1 MNGSG
6 KDIVE
11 PFPLS
16 LTKGCSAREPGR
28 ELLRRQAFLH
38 PTRTMTAEGNPAR
51 VQVIHSDRPHSEQL
65 NLWLQQLVAR
75 NGSDLLLVPQAPA
88 SIRVEGLLIAIAGA
102 PLTGD
107 SIEAAVLP
115 ALAPHARE
123 DYKHRGIADS
133 SYRIEGLG
141 RFRINLHRERGRAA
155 ATVRALPSKVPALG
169 DLHLP
174 PGVAALA
181 KIQRG
186 LVIIGGA
193 TGSGKTTTLA
203 GLVGEINQ
211 LEARHIVTIED
222 PIEYE
227 HAHLRSLVEQVEIG
241 IDAPD
246 FPTALRAALRQ
257 APDVIVVGEMRDPE
271 TARIALS
278 AAETGH
284 LVFTTLH
291 TTDAAS
297 TVSRIA
303 DSFPQ
308 ERQHSVRA
316 EMAMAL
322 AAMLTQSLIPR
333 KNGGRIPAAE
343 LLMVGYGARQHIRK
357 NALQHLHQ
365 EITITRKQGSF
376 TLEESLAQLVVQ
388 NELSREDAL
397 TRALHPEDL
406 DTLLKGKGL

>member
-1 MNGSG
+1 
-6 KDIVE
+6 
-11 PFPLS
+11 
-16 LTKGCSAREPGR
+16 
-28 ELLRRQAFLH
+28 
-38 PTRTMTAEGNPAR
+38 MTDERNPSR
-51 VQVIHSDRPHSEQL
+51 VQERPGAARPDHFTSL
-65 NLWLQQLVAR
+65 NEWLEQLVAR
-75 NGSDLLLVPQAPA
+75 KGSDLLLVPEAPA
-88 SIRVEGLLIAIAGA
+88 SVRVEAVLSAI
-102 PLTGD
+102 GD
-107 SIEAAVLP
+107 RRLSGDEIEAAVLP
-115 ALAPHARE
+115 TLAAHARE
-123 DYKHRGIADS
+123 EYQQYGIADS
-133 SYRIEGLG
+133 SYRVEGLG

-155 ATVRALPSKVPALG
+155 ATMRALPSKVPAIEE
-169 DLHLP
+169 LHLP
-174 PGVAALA
+174 AGVGALA
-181 KIQRG
+181 KLQRG
-186 LVIIGGA
+186 LVIVGGA

-203 GLVGEINQ
+203 ALVNEINRND
-211 LEARHIVTIED
+211 ARHVVTIED

-227 HAHLRSLVEQVEIG
+227 HKHDRSLIEQVEIG

-246 FPTALRAALRQ
+246 FPTALRAAMRQ

-271 TARIALS
+271 TARIALT

-308 ERQHSVRA
+308 ERQHTVRA

-322 AAMLTQSLIPR
+322 AAMLTQTLIPR
-333 KNGGRIPAAE
+333 RNGGRVPAAE

-376 TLEESLAQLVVQ
+376 TMEESLAQLVIQ
-388 NELSREDAL
+388 QDLTREDAM
-397 TRALHPEDL
+397 TRALHPDDL
-406 DTLLKGKGL
+406 DTMLKAKGF

>member
-1 MNGSG
+1 M
-6 KDIVE
+6 
-11 PFPLS
+11 
-16 LTKGCSAREPGR
+16 
-28 ELLRRQAFLH
+28 
-38 PTRTMTAEGNPAR
+38 
-51 VQVIHSDRPHSEQL
+51 
-65 NLWLQQLVAR
+65 
-75 NGSDLLLVPQAPA
+75 
-88 SIRVEGLLIAIAGA
+88 
-102 PLTGD
+102 
-107 SIEAAVLP
+107 LP
-115 ALAPHARE
+115 ALAPHARQ
-123 DYKHRGIADS
+123 DFQTKNIADS
-133 SYRIEGLG
+133 SYRIEGLC
-141 RFRINLHRERGRAA
+141 RFRINLHRERGRTA
-155 ATVRALPSKVPALG
+155 ATIRALPTKVPLLA

-174 PGVAALA
+174 AGVEALA
-181 KIQRG
+181 RLQRG

-203 GLVGEINQ
+203 GLINEINQ
-211 LEARHIVTIED
+211 RDARHIVTIED

-227 HAHLRSLVEQVEIG
+227 HVHKRSVIEQVEIG

-246 FPTALRAALRQ
+246 FPTALRAAMRQ

-308 ERQHSVRA
+308 ERQPTVRA

-322 AAMLTQSLIPR
+322 AGMLTQTLIPR
-333 KNGGRIPAAE
+333 KNGGRVPAAE
-343 LLMVGYGARQHIRK
+343 LLMVSLGARQHIRK

-376 TLEESLAQLVVQ
+376 TLEESLAQLVFQ

-397 TRALHPEDL
+397 TRAIHPDDL
-406 DTLLKGKGL
+406 DPMLKGRGF

>member
-1 MNGSG
+1 
-6 KDIVE
+6 
-11 PFPLS
+11 
-16 LTKGCSAREPGR
+16 
-28 ELLRRQAFLH
+28 
-38 PTRTMTAEGNPAR
+38 MTAEETPAR
-51 VQVIHSDRPHSEQL
+51 VQTIHAETRQQDLASLNAWLEQL
-65 NLWLQQLVAR
+65 VSR

-88 SIRVEGLLIAIAGA
+88 LVRVEGAMAAAGDR
-102 PLTGD
+102 PLSGD
-107 SIEAAVLP
+107 EIEAAVFP
-115 ALAPHARE
+115 ALGAHARE
-123 DYKHRGIADS
+123 EYQKGGIADS
-133 SYRIEGLG
+133 SYRVAGLG

-155 ATVRALPSKVPALG
+155 ATVRALPAKVPAL
-169 DLHLP
+169 DELHLP
-174 PGVAALA
+174 AGVGALA
-181 KIQRG
+181 KLQRG
-186 LVIIGGA
+186 LVIVGGA

-203 GLVGEINQ
+203 ALVNEINQ
-211 LEARHIVTIED
+211 REPRHIVTIED

-227 HAHLRSLVEQVEIG
+227 HTHSLSVIEQVEIG

-246 FPTALRAALRQ
+246 FPTALRAAMRQ

-308 ERQHSVRA
+308 ERQHSIRA

-322 AAMLTQSLIPR
+322 AAILTQTLIPR
-333 KNGGRIPAAE
+333 RNGGRVPAAE
-343 LLMVGYGARQHIRK
+343 LLMVGYGGRQHIRK
-357 NALQHLHQ
+357 NALQHLQQ

-376 TLEESLAQLVVQ
+376 TLEESLAQLVFQ
-388 NELSREDAL
+388 NELGREEAL
-397 TRALHPEDL
+397 VRALHPEDL
-406 DTLLKGKGL
+406 DVLLKAKGF